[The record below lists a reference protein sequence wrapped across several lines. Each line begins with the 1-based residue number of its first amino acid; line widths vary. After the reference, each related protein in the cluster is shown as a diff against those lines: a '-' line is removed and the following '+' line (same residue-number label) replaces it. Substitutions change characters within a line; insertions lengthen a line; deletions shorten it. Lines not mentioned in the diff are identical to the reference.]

1 MTHGT
6 VVMVGDLG
14 FETRAL
20 NRLVTEFGWSLEL
33 AAGLDELRELSAVR
47 HSIAILFDANS
58 LGLSWE
64 QALASLR
71 EIDSQALLIPCH
83 RFSDAV
89 NWREL
94 ADAGAFH
101 ALALP
106 FDPGEVRQSLGFIW
120 SARFRRAAQ
129 VLNMRRAEK
138 PEAVAGSQRAGRV
151 KRVSESVA

>member
-6 VVMVGDLG
+6 VVLIGDLA

-20 NRLVTEFGWSLEL
+20 NRLVTEFGWSLEVV
-33 AAGLDELRELSAVR
+33 AGLDQLRELSAPGG
-47 HSIAILFDANS
+47 SIAILFDAKS
-58 LGLSWE
+58 LGLSWD
-64 QALASLR
+64 QALPLIR
-71 EIDSQALLIPCH
+71 QIDSQALLIPCH
-83 RFSDAV
+83 RFSDVV

-106 FDPGEVRQSLGFIW
+106 LDPGEVRQSLGFIW
-120 SARFRRAAQ
+120 SARFRRAAN
-129 VLNMRRAEK
+129 VLSLRRAEK
-138 PEAVAGSQRAGRV
+138 PDTVADSQPAGRV